1 MSTIPY
7 IKRKIGSS
15 YLVWFQNSNLYIQLE
30 EPAWFVFQK
39 ISRRY
44 KTETITKEFAIRYG
58 VNEEES
64 LVFVSDIRTEIEKM
78 NRKENAA
85 QHLKKDFEVNSNY
98 TFEPRFVHHYRLGN
112 KIITFSFENKHFEH
126 YLHPLI
132 SHFETTEESNEMPLF
147 ELFAYQDQIVFRFN
161 GEVKGIWSK
170 DETHLVKGLIFMF
183 LINVIYD
190 KTDSDWLMTVHASAI
205 TNRKK
210 TILFSAPP
218 NHGKTTIAAL
228 LQDRGYKLI
237 SDDFVPIDRNT
248 FSAYPFPIAMS
259 VKQSS
264 MDLLS
269 SLFPD
274 LSQKPLNYISP
285 EKSVR
290 YLPYYNGSDLTDW
303 IFPVKDFVFIQYN
316 NSVDFEWEKLDP
328 LKALKLL
335 LDQAW
340 ITPAQGNATILFD
353 KISQLSFHK
362 LTYSNNLK
370 ALDAITNLFEND

>member
-1 MSTIPY
+1 MPTIPH

-15 YLVWFQNSNLYIQLE
+15 YLVWFQNSNFYIQLE

-39 ISRRY
+39 VIRRY
-44 KTETITKEFAIRYG
+44 KTDTIAKEFAERYG
-58 VNEEES
+58 VNHKES
-64 LVFVSDIRTEIEKM
+64 LAFVCDIRTEIEKM
-78 NRKENAA
+78 NRKGNSAE
-85 QHLKKDFEVNSNY
+85 HHKKDFEVNNNH
-98 TFEPRFVHHYRLGN
+98 TFEPRFVHHYRFGN
-112 KIITFSFENKHFEH
+112 KIIAFSFENEYFEH

-132 SHFETTEESNEMPLF
+132 CHFETKEENNEMPLF
-147 ELFAYQDQIVFRFN
+147 ELFAFQDQIVFRFN

-170 DETHLVKGLIFMF
+170 DETHLVKGLIFTF

-190 KTDSDWLMTVHASAI
+190 KKDDDWLMTVHASAI
-205 TNRKK
+205 TDGKK

-228 LQDRGYKLI
+228 LQDRGFKLI

-248 FSAYPFPIAMS
+248 LSAYPFPIAMS

-269 SLFPD
+269 SVFPD

-290 YLPYYNGSDLTDW
+290 YLPYDNGSDLTDR

-316 NSVDFEWEKLDP
+316 KSVDFEWEKLDL
-328 LKALKLL
+328 LKGLKFL

-340 ITPAQGNATILFD
+340 ITPVQGNATILFD
-353 KISQLSFHK
+353 KILQLSFYK
-362 LTYSNNLK
+362 LTYSNNPK